1 MTQPE
6 GQTARDVF
14 PEDEGIPEVAQDDSP
29 TQERAEDPQF
39 APLPGERANA
49 SADFGTTAL
58 EQSEGE
64 SLDGRLA
71 RELPDDA
78 PDVRPAEDPDRA
90 VGQLEQD
97 TSTTPDTDSGTN
109 RTADDVE
116 ATADPS
122 VGGEGPGAGRH
133 ARHRRLTPRARSPP
147 GEAPRVPSGGRVGV
161 SRSRLS
167 TFGNAVQQAAAVRPG
182 PVSRP
187 STRSTTCE
195 PGATSPRTAQR

>member
-14 PEDEGIPEVAQDDSP
+14 PEDEGLPEVAQDDSP

-39 APLPGERANA
+39 APMPGERANA
-49 SADFGTTAL
+49 STDFGTTAF
-58 EQSEGE
+58 EQSQGE

-90 VGQLEQD
+90 LGQLEQD

-122 VGGEGPGAGRH
+122 VGGEGP
-133 ARHRRLTPRARSPP
+133 
-147 GEAPRVPSGGRVGV
+147 E
-161 SRSRLS
+161 
-167 TFGNAVQQAAAVRPG
+167 QAAMHLTDG
-182 PVSRP
+182 
-187 STRSTTCE
+187 
-195 PGATSPRTAQR
+195 

>member
-14 PEDEGIPEVAQDDSP
+14 PEDEGLPEVAQDDSP

-49 SADFGTTAL
+49 SADFGTTAF

-71 RELPDDA
+71 RELPDEG
-78 PDVRPAEDPDRA
+78 PDIRPAEDPDRS

-122 VGGEGPGAGRH
+122 VGGKGPEQGAMH
-133 ARHRRLTPRARSPP
+133 LTD
-147 GEAPRVPSGGRVGV
+147 G
-161 SRSRLS
+161 
-167 TFGNAVQQAAAVRPG
+167 
-182 PVSRP
+182 
-187 STRSTTCE
+187 
-195 PGATSPRTAQR
+195 